1 MYSCD
6 LKCFG
11 LISYIQSLKKKTII
25 AGGMESMSI
34 TEVFGGNIT
43 YKCSNQNLVIGIIVI
58 SI

>member
-1 MYSCD
+1 
-6 LKCFG
+6 
-11 LISYIQSLKKKTII
+11 
-25 AGGMESMSI
+25 MSI